1 VVDTYTKWILTIIA
15 AALVA
20 LVANNIVEIAHAQI
34 AYARVQICDQQ
45 NCAQLYPITQSVQGR
60 TVVTWGLPVVVTR

>member
-1 VVDTYTKWILTIIA
+1 MVDAYTKLMLTIIA

-20 LVANNIVEIAHAQI
+20 LAINNVVHMAQAQI